1 MNMIRQARR
10 KISLHIKKRTHEKA
24 PVVGESWDVTVGK
37 DVVLKGA
44 RERDFFG
51 RDEIKISEQ

>member
-1 MNMIRQARR
+1 MKN
-10 KISLHIKKRTHEKA
+10 RTHEKA
-24 PVVGESWDVTVGK
+24 PGVGESWDFNEGK
-37 DVVLKGA
+37 DVVLKGT